1 MPGAAA
7 SFAARRNERA
17 PRRTTGGS
25 IHRFSTPSEDIMA
38 ASIRGE
44 GERRVRLIP
53 PAQPRTGSPVRI
65 RRVDPATIPPGTP
78 IDLAHPIELQAV
90 R

>member
-1 MPGAAA
+1 
-7 SFAARRNERA
+7 
-17 PRRTTGGS
+17 
-25 IHRFSTPSEDIMA
+25 MA

-53 PAQPRTGSPVRI
+53 PAPPRTSSPVRI

-78 IDLAHPIELQAV
+78 IDLAHPTKLQAI